1 MLKKHVVA
9 VGKMQKYI
17 DSHINKPIT
26 LYNLAQT
33 CGFSPWHASRVFKEL
48 IGKSPFEYIRALRIT
63 KAALK
68 LRDED
73 VKVID
78 VAFDFVFD
86 THEGFTR
93 AFSNQ
98 FGINPITYKKQ
109 TPPLKLFI
117 PFQIEDTYRYKQKE
131 EREMHKDRSKK
142 SNNATRTVFVQVV
155 ERPPRKVILKRGI
168 KAKDY
173 FEYCEE
179 VGCDVW
185 GVLISIKE
193 ALYEPVG
200 LWLPPNLITENTSQ
214 YAQGIEVPID
224 YSGQIPDGFDSFD
237 LKPCK
242 IMIFQGQPFK
252 DEDFED
258 AISDLWEVMK
268 TYNPEIYGF
277 KWADQDAPRFQME
290 PQGYRGYIEGR
301 PVTVAGKR

>member
-1 MLKKHVVA
+1 
-9 VGKMQKYI
+9 MQKYI